1 MASDKI
7 GQEPRDGETGQK
19 LLLKQLLP
27 SQLTGVPG
35 SRMGCLV
42 IGRLMVQSLPLLVY
56 MM

>member
-27 SQLTGVPG
+27 SQLTGVSG